1 MDDDFL
7 GGQNLR
13 RSGNSLDDCGCRGI
27 FCLCLLRDLAA
38 DEGPVVQPFS
48 YRESDPGVVGRFSW
62 SLVFAAEVNIL
73 EYQRQFVGPA
83 PSEMVPIC
91 STIPIR
97 RSHLRS
103 CGYRREQIW
112 AHSRRPVYGF
122 SCYLPGKRDVT

>member
-1 MDDDFL
+1 M
-7 GGQNLR
+7 
-13 RSGNSLDDCGCRGI
+13 
-27 FCLCLLRDLAA
+27 
-38 DEGPVVQPFS
+38 VQPFG
-48 YRESDPGVVGRFSW
+48 YRESDPGVVSRFSW

-103 CGYRREQIW
+103 CGYHREQIW
-112 AHSRRPVYGF
+112 ARSRRPVYGF
-122 SCYLPGKRDVT
+122 SGYLSGKRDVT